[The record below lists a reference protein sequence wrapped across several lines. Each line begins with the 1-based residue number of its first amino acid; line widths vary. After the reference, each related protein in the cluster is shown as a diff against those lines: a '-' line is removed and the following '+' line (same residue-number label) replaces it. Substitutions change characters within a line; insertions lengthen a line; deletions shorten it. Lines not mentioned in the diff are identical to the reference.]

1 MDDQVLVGIVNRRT
15 NRLKQPQAR
24 IDIKAIGIAKDI
36 NGRSIDVFH
45 DDICTA
51 VGQRASVEEMS
62 NIRVVEL
69 RQYLAL
75 QLEPRVHR
83 NRKRAA
89 MHNFDRNMLFKLR
102 IRALGKV
109 NLAHPAGT

>member
-1 MDDQVLVGIVNRRT
+1 MS
-15 NRLKQPQAR
+15 
-24 IDIKAIGIAKDI
+24 DIRMI
-36 NGRSIDVFH
+36 
-45 DDICTA
+45 
-51 VGQRASVEEMS
+51 
-62 NIRVVEL
+62 EL

-75 QLEPRVHR
+75 QLEPRVHG

-89 MHNFDRNMLFKLR
+89 MHNLDGNLLFKLR